1 MRTLFWI
8 LLGFLACAGPAAGFD
23 DRPAV
28 KIFPGNIDLKT
39 VDDIES
45 LILLK
50 TDGAGVALAD
60 LSAEAAWRVEP
71 ADLARIEPGP
81 VLVPLRAGTGRLIA
95 KSAAGDSA
103 EAAIRIAAPAVRK
116 AWSYDNHVMPVL
128 TRAGC
133 NSGPCHG
140 AMAGKNGLRL
150 SLRGYA
156 PEVDHDA
163 LLRQAGG
170 RRIRP
175 GVPEESLMLWKATGL
190 VPHGGGTRLI
200 AGSRDYRVLADWI
213 AAGAP
218 GPQAQAAKVVRLETA
233 PARARYEA
241 GSKGRVTV
249 RAVYSDG
256 NIEDV
261 TGWAKFGTTDS
272 TILAVEEDGRLK
284 AENPGEAHVTVWYAN
299 QVATV
304 PVAVP
309 NPAKVDP
316 KLFADA
322 PRVNRI
328 DELNLAK
335 LQALG
340 LPPSPDAGD
349 AAWLRRATLD
359 ITGQLPGPERLKA
372 FLAEKAADKRRRE
385 VDRLLATPEAI
396 DYWAYQWSDLLLV
409 SSNKLST
416 PALWAFYGF
425 VRESV
430 AANEPWDKFVRRIVT
445 AKGSSLTEGAGN
457 FYAIHRD
464 PTDLTET
471 TSVAFL
477 GLSLT
482 CARCH
487 NHPMEKWTQDQYYGF
502 ASLLGRVGLKD
513 GDSAGEVIV
522 SERPDGE
529 IYHPRRGKPMPPQ
542 PLDAAPLAASDS
554 IDRRKALADWMTSPE
569 NPLFA
574 RAIVN
579 RVWKKFFG
587 RGLVADEDD
596 IKATAPPWDPELLA
610 WLEADFK
617 AHGFDMRHLIRT
629 IATSAVYARS
639 SEPLP
644 GNRSDAL
651 YLSRSVPRRLPAEVL
666 LDVLSQV
673 TEVPTA
679 FAGFPEKW
687 RAVQLPDSKVAN
699 GFLSAF
705 GRPERLTT
713 CSCERSNEPS
723 VAQALNLSNGEA
735 LNGKLRSDSGLPRRW
750 ADSPMSDD
758 QIVEG
763 LFLRALA
770 RAPTP
775 AERDKLVAGLK
786 EAVAGFEEPEKR
798 KEARRAAVEDLFWAV
813 LTSDECLFN
822 H

>member
-1 MRTLFWI
+1 MRTLFLPLFWVI
-8 LLGFLACAGPAAGFD
+8 LSAGPGTSMAEAP
-23 DRPAV
+23 RPV
-28 KIFPGNIDLKT
+28 IVPGAIDLKT
-39 VDDIES
+39 IDGIES
-45 LILLK
+45 LSLLL
-50 TDGAGVALAD
+50 TDQTGVAVKD
-60 LSAEAAWRVEP
+60 LSNDATWQVEP

-81 VLVPLRAGTGRLIA
+81 TLVPLRGGEGKLIA
-95 KSAAGDSA
+95 RMPDGKTA
-103 EAAIRIAAPAVRK
+103 ESKIRIASPAARQS
-116 AWSYDNHVMPVL
+116 WSYDNHVMPVL
-128 TRAGC
+128 TKAGC

-140 AMAGKNGLRL
+140 AMAGKSGLRL

-156 PEVDHDA
+156 PEVDYDA
-163 LLRQAGG
+163 LVRQASG
-170 RRIRP
+170 RRVRP
-175 GVPEESLMLWKATGL
+175 GVPEESLMLWKATGV
-190 VPHGGGTRLI
+190 VPHGGGTRL
-200 AGSRDYRVLADWI
+200 AASSRDYRVIADWI
-213 AAGAP
+213 SAGVP
-218 GPQAQAAKVVRLETA
+218 GPQANAPQVVQLEAA
-233 PARARYEA
+233 PARARFEA
-241 GSKGRVTV
+241 GERGRVTV
-249 RAVYSDG
+249 RAFYSDG
-256 NIEDV
+256 ASEDV

-272 TILAVEEDGRLK
+272 TILAVDDDGRLK

-304 PVAVP
+304 PVSVP

-316 KLFADA
+316 NLFAQA
-322 PRVNRI
+322 PRFNKI
-328 DELNLAK
+328 DEINLAK

-349 AAWLRRATLD
+349 AAWLRRVTLD
-359 ITGQLPGPERLKA
+359 TTGQLPTPQGIQK
-372 FLAEKAADKRRRE
+372 FLADTAPDKRRQE
-385 VDRLLATPEAI
+385 VTRLLATPEAI

-445 AKGSSLTEGAGN
+445 ARGSSLTEGAGN

-502 ASLLGRVGLKD
+502 ASMLGRVGLKD
-513 GDSAGEVIV
+513 GDAAGEVIV
-522 SERPDGE
+522 SDRPDGE

-542 PLDAAPLAASDS
+542 PLDAPPIAAPDTRN
-554 IDRRKALADWMTSPE
+554 RRDALADWMTSTE

-596 IKATAPPWDPELLA
+596 IKATAPPWDSDLLA

-617 AHGFDMRHLIRT
+617 AHGFDMRHLITT

-639 SEPLP
+639 SGPLP
-644 GNRSDAL
+644 GNRSDTL
-651 YLSRSVPRRLPAEVL
+651 YLSRFVPRRLPAEVL

-679 FAGFPEKW
+679 FSGFPEKW

-705 GRPERLTT
+705 GRPERLTA

-723 VAQALNLSNGEA
+723 VAQALNLANGEA
-735 LNGKLRSDSGLPRRW
+735 LNGKLRAEKGLPRRW
-750 ADSPMSDD
+750 ADSPMTEDE
-758 QIVEG
+758 IVEG
-763 LFLRALA
+763 LFLKALA
-770 RAPTP
+770 RKPKP
-775 AERDKLVAGLK
+775 EERTKLVTGLI
-786 EAVAGFEEPEKR
+786 EAVAGIDDAAKR
-798 KEARRAAVEDLFWAV
+798 AEARRTAVEDLFWAV

>member
-1 MRTLFWI
+1 MRNFFAAS
-8 LLGFLACAGPAAGFD
+8 FLVIATAVTGSAQTDAS
-23 DRPAV
+23 RPV
-28 KIFPGNIDLKT
+28 IVPGVIDLKT
-39 VDDIES
+39 IDSVES
-45 LILLK
+45 LSLLLL
-50 TDGAGVALAD
+50 DPAGVAVKD
-60 LSAEAAWRVEP
+60 LSSDAVWRVDP
-71 ADLARIEPGP
+71 PDLARLDPGP
-81 VLVPLRAGTGRLIA
+81 TLVPLRSGEGKLIA
-95 KSAAGDSA
+95 RASNGKSA
-103 EAAIRIAAPAVRK
+103 ETKIRIASPAVRQI
-116 AWSYDNHVMPVL
+116 WSYENHVMPVL
-128 TRAGC
+128 TKAGC

-140 AMAGKNGLRL
+140 AMAGKSGLRL

-163 LLRQAGG
+163 LVRQASG

-175 GVPEESLMLWKATGL
+175 GIPEESLVLWKATGV
-190 VPHGGGTRLI
+190 VPHGGGTRLA
-200 AGSRDYRVLADWI
+200 AGSRDYRVIADWI
-213 AAGAP
+213 SAGAP
-218 GPQAQAAKVVRLETA
+218 GPQANSPQVVRIEA
-233 PARARYEA
+233 SPARARFEA
-241 GSKGRVTV
+241 GERGRVTV
-249 RAVYSDG
+249 RAISSDG
-256 NIEDV
+256 TSEDV

-272 TILAVEEDGRLK
+272 TILAVDEDGRFR

-299 QVATV
+299 QVTTV
-304 PVAVP
+304 PVSVP

-316 KLFADA
+316 KLFAQA
-322 PRVNRI
+322 PRHNKI
-328 DELNLAK
+328 DEINLTK

-359 ITGQLPGPERLKA
+359 ITGQLPAPERLKS
-372 FLAEKAADKRRRE
+372 FLADTAPDKRRQE
-385 VDRLLATPEAI
+385 VTRLLATTEAI

-471 TSVAFL
+471 SSVAFL

-502 ASLLGRVGLKD
+502 ASMLGRVGLKD
-513 GDSAGEVIV
+513 GDAAGEVIV
-522 SERPDGE
+522 SDRPDGE

-542 PLDAAPLAASDS
+542 PLDAPALTAPDS
-554 IDRRKALADWMTSPE
+554 RNRRDALADWMTAPE

-596 IKATAPPWDPELLA
+596 IKATAPPWDADLLA

-617 AHGFDMRHLIRT
+617 AHGFDMRHLVTT

-639 SEPLP
+639 PDPLP
-644 GNRSDAL
+644 GNRSDTL

-673 TEVPTA
+673 TEVPTS

-723 VAQALNLSNGEA
+723 VAQALNLANGEA
-735 LNGKLRSDSGLPRRW
+735 LNGKLRSEKGLPRRW
-750 ADSPMSDD
+750 ADSPMSEDE
-758 QIVEG
+758 IVEG
-763 LFLRALA
+763 LFLKALT
-770 RAPTP
+770 RQPTP
-775 AERDKLVAGLK
+775 AERAKLVTGLQEALAGIDDP
-786 EAVAGFEEPEKR
+786 AKR
-798 KEARRAAVEDLFWAV
+798 KEARRTAVEDLFWAV

>member
-1 MRTLFWI
+1 MRTLFWTS
-8 LLGFLACAGPAAGFD
+8 LWFLACAGLAVGFD

-28 KIFPGNIDLKT
+28 KIVPGNIDLKT
-39 VDDIES
+39 IDDIES

-50 TDGAGVALAD
+50 TDDTGIASAD
-60 LSAEAAWRVEP
+60 LTAEAVWRVEP

-81 VLVPLRAGTGRLIA
+81 ILVPLRAGEGRLLA
-95 KSAAGDSA
+95 KAASGESA

-163 LLRQAGG
+163 LVRQAGG
-170 RRIRP
+170 RRTRP
-175 GVPEESLMLWKATGL
+175 GVPEESLILWKATGL
-190 VPHGGGTRLI
+190 VPHGGGTRLV
-200 AGSRDYRVLADWI
+200 AGSRDYGVLAGWI

-218 GPQAQAAKVVRLETA
+218 GPKTDAAKVVRLETA
-233 PARARYEA
+233 PSRARYDA
-241 GSKGRVTV
+241 GSNGRVTV
-249 RAVYSDG
+249 RAVYADG
-256 NIEDV
+256 TSEDV

-284 AENPGEAHVTVWYAN
+284 TENPGEAHVTVWYAN

-304 PVAVP
+304 PVSVP
-309 NPAKVDP
+309 NPAKVDAN
-316 KLFADA
+316 LFADA

-359 ITGQLPGPERLKA
+359 ITGQLPSPERLKA
-372 FLAEKAADKRRRE
+372 FMAETASDKRRKE
-385 VDRLLATPEAI
+385 VDRLLATPEAV
-396 DYWAYQWSDLLLV
+396 DFWAYQWSDLLLV

-445 AKGSSLTEGAGN
+445 AKGSSLSEGAGN

-522 SERPDGE
+522 SERPDGD

-542 PLDAAPLAASDS
+542 PLDAPPLAASDS
-554 IDRRKALADWMTSPE
+554 IDRRQALADWMTAPE

-596 IKATAPPWDPELLA
+596 IKATAPPWDPDLLA
-610 WLEADFK
+610 WLEVDFK

-651 YLSRSVPRRLPAEVL
+651 YLSRAVPRRLPAEVL

-687 RAVQLPDSKVAN
+687 RTVQLPDSKVAN

-750 ADSPMSDD
+750 ADSPMTDD

-770 RAPTP
+770 RQPTP
-775 AERDKLVAGLK
+775 AEREKLVAGLK
-786 EAVAGFEEPEKR
+786 EAVAGFEQPEKR
-798 KEARRAAVEDLFWAV
+798 KESRRAAVEDLFWAV